1 MQKAILAPVFW
12 LTVLV
17 SAPLISL
24 TPVGGA
30 RSMAA
35 EIRLWEFDPYTN
47 ELQVTVPEGV
57 RPQYFILKEPG
68 RIVLDIPN
76 SNLGLDP
83 IQENYQG
90 IVRHIRIA
98 QFEIGRAR
106 IVMELSPGIS
116 VTPEQVSLQALGQGN
131 RWLLRPT
138 INVSQALPNL
148 ENSQQS
154 ATAIA
159 GSIPPWQRSGGNPA
173 IALTVP
179 PPLETSPSEEAI
191 EVALPD
197 LENSDPNNFP
207 VVIPVEV
214 PNPDNRSPEPFV
226 VVPPLE
232 NPSPSP
238 ARSLPQQEQSSPRN
252 SNIYK
257 EREVPNPASAGN
269 ASGALDN
276 SGNSGNSNS
285 ENLAADVAV
294 SAGTIAILNYPGTEP
309 LTVKLDSSRQEVMQ
323 VQVDLYDRFGNLI
336 LPAGSPAIGRFE
348 NSRDG
353 IRFIV
358 EAVVLSGRTRSL
370 AAVSEPLNKR
380 RSLSKKRT
388 LGLSTLGAAAGAIV
402 GGITGG
408 PLLGGAAAGAAASFF
423 SSPKSIV
430 LEPGEVLPV
439 RFTEHWRF

>member
-12 LTVLV
+12 LTVLA

-47 ELQVTVPEGV
+47 ELQITVPEGV

-116 VTPEQVSLQALGQGN
+116 VTPEQISLQPLGQGN
-131 RWLLRPT
+131 RWVLRPT
-138 INVSQALPNL
+138 IDVSQALPNL
-148 ENSQQS
+148 ENSPES
-154 ATAIA
+154 AIA
-159 GSIPPWQRSGGNPA
+159 GGIPPWQSSGGNPA

-226 VVPPLE
+226 VVPPLD
-232 NPSPSP
+232 NTSPSP
-238 ARSLPQQEQSSPRN
+238 AIGLPQQEQSLPEN

-257 EREVPNPASAGN
+257 EREVPNPAGN
-269 ASGALDN
+269 SSGVLD
-276 SGNSGNSNS
+276 NSGNSNS
-285 ENLAADVAV
+285 EDLAADVAV

-309 LTVKLDSSRQEVMQ
+309 LTVKPDSSRQEVMQ

-348 NSRDG
+348 NSRSG
-353 IRFIV
+353 IRFVV

-370 AAVSEPLNKR
+370 AAVSEPLNGR